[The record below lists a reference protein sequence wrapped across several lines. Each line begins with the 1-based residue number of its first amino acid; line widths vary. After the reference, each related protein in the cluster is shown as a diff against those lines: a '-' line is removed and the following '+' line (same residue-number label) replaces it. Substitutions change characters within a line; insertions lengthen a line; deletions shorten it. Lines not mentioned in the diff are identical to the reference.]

1 VKEKLTNKH
10 KKNTEI
16 EIRRTDR
23 KPEFVEFRNSE
34 FVEKKANL
42 NSGFGNMQISDNNME
57 IRSIQFHVLF
67 PPDCFFF
74 QEFFFMGGAIH
85 PFPKIMRGEIA
96 FFRGGWWCNS
106 PLPKNYEG

>member
-1 VKEKLTNKH
+1 MKEKLTNKH

-23 KPEFVEFRNSE
+23 KPEFVEFKNSE

-57 IRSIQFHVLF
+57 IRSIQFHVPF

-74 QEFFFMGGAIH
+74 QEFFLWVAQFT
-85 PFPKIMRGEIA
+85 PSLK
-96 FFRGGWWCNS
+96 
-106 PLPKNYEG
+106 L